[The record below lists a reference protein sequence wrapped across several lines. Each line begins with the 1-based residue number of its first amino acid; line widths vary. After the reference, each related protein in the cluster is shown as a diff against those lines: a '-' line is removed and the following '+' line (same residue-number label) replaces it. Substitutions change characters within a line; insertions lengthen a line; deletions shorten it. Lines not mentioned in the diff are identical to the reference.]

1 MDFNAY
7 FANIGD
13 RISEGLPGFLGGVL
27 GALLV
32 LIIGYF
38 VAKLIANLVRKL
50 VAKTGIDRRTAGN
63 DINVP
68 KAAGNFVFYIL
79 MLIVLIIVLEMMGF
93 NRALAPLENIT
104 GDFLAAI
111 PRIVGALIIGFAG
124 YFIAKIVSGLVGLA
138 SGAIEGFGE
147 RMGIDPTK
155 GYSLTKI
162 ITQIVFI
169 FIFIPI
175 LIAAIEFLGIAAISE
190 PATDMLRAF
199 FDAIPRI
206 IGAAIVLF
214 VFYFVG
220 KFIVNILKSLLANLG
235 VDTIPARLNMQRM
248 LGANLLSNV
257 LGDIAF
263 FFIMFTGVLAAVDIL
278 EFESLSI
285 ILGDLFELV
294 GQIFFGLII
303 LAIGSWVANIA
314 HDAVKNGN
322 SGEFVASVAK
332 YAVLALFIAI
342 ALRTMGIADDIINLA
357 FGLTLGAIAVAVALS
372 FGLGGREAA
381 GKQME
386 HILQKFRNKQ

>member
-7 FANIGD
+7 FANVGD
-13 RISEGLPGFLGGVL
+13 RISENLPSFLGGVL

-38 VAKLIANLVRKL
+38 VAKLIGNLVRKL
-50 VAKTGIDRRTAGN
+50 VAKTGVDRRTAGN
-63 DINVP
+63 DINVS
-68 KAAGNFVFYIL
+68 KASGNFVFYIL
-79 MLIVLIIVLEMMGF
+79 MLVVLIVVLEMMGF
-93 NRALAPLENIT
+93 DRALAPLENIT
-104 GDFLAAI
+104 GDFLSAI
-111 PRIVGALIIGFAG
+111 PRIVGALVIGFAG
-124 YFIAKIVSGLVGLA
+124 YFIAKIISGLVGLA
-138 SGAIEGFGE
+138 SGAIESFGE

-162 ITQIVFI
+162 ITQIVFL

-199 FDAIPRI
+199 FEAIPRI

-248 LGANLLSNV
+248 LGTTTLSNLLGNV
-257 LGDIAF
+257 AF
-263 FFIMFTGVLAAVDIL
+263 FFIMFSGVLAAVDIL
-278 EFESLSI
+278 EFERLSV
-285 ILGDLFELV
+285 ILGELFELI

-303 LAIGSWVANIA
+303 LAVGSWVANIA

-386 HILQKFRNKQ
+386 HILQKFRNKE

>member
-7 FANIGD
+7 FANVGD
-13 RISEGLPGFLGGVL
+13 RISENLPSFLGGVL

-38 VAKLIANLVRKL
+38 VAKLIGNLVRKL
-50 VAKTGIDRRTAGN
+50 VAKTGVDRRTAGN
-63 DINVP
+63 DINVS
-68 KAAGNFVFYIL
+68 KASGNFVFYIL
-79 MLIVLIIVLEMMGF
+79 MLVVLIVVLEMMGF
-93 NRALAPLENIT
+93 DRALAPLENIT
-104 GDFLAAI
+104 GDFLSAI
-111 PRIVGALIIGFAG
+111 PRIVGALVIGFAG
-124 YFIAKIVSGLVGLA
+124 YFIAKIISGLVGLA
-138 SGAIEGFGE
+138 SGAIESFGE

-162 ITQIVFI
+162 ITQIVFL

-199 FDAIPRI
+199 FEAIPRI

-248 LGANLLSNV
+248 LGTTTLSNLLGNV
-257 LGDIAF
+257 AF
-263 FFIMFTGVLAAVDIL
+263 FFIMFSGVLAAVDIL
-278 EFESLSI
+278 EFERLSV
-285 ILGDLFELV
+285 ILGELFELI

-303 LAIGSWVANIA
+303 LAVGSWVANIA

-342 ALRTMGIADDIINLA
+342 ALRTMGIADDMINLA

-381 GKQME
+381 GRQME